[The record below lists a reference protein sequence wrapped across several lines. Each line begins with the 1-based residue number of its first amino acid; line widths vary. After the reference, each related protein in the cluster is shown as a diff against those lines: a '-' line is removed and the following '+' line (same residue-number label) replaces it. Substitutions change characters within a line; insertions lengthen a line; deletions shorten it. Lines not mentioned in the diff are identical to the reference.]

1 MRRSLKFYFFICL
14 FMMVLVFPVKAN
26 AMQLFVQTLTGK
38 HITIEV
44 EPTDKIESIKEKIE
58 DKEWVATNLQKLIF
72 AGKVLEDGKTLQD
85 YSIQKDSTLHLTLLP
100 FSMGGQEV
108 SIVQHGDGLYIDGYE
123 KDKFTY
129 RGSNPNNYILFNNE
143 MWRII
148 SVQDGSLKIVKED
161 LLSLEKPFNEALD
174 QNWDN
179 SSLKAYVNGEYYD
192 NLNDNVKKYIENNT
206 WNMGD
211 ISLNND
217 DLRNQITSE
226 NRRQSNNSYVGLMTV
241 SEYLRSNTNKGSCE
255 TFSLNNFNFSA
266 CQSTNWM
273 FNGKA
278 FWTLT
283 ADDLKPYM
291 VNFVQDDG
299 TINRDNSHVLFGVRP
314 VLVLK
319 DNISLIGQGT
329 KDNPFAIIDINV
341 LDSLNGSVSYSISNG
356 LVLVK
361 TQADEGYELDKIMV
375 KGTNGNISLSDN
387 TFVLPSDGFVT
398 IEAAFKEINSFND
411 EGVSNPETSDNII
424 IYVATLIIALV
435 IIVLAIISI
444 KKNKKQAEA
453 CFFEKS

>member
-1 MRRSLKFYFFICL
+1 M
-14 FMMVLVFPVKAN
+14 
-26 AMQLFVQTLTGK
+26 
-38 HITIEV
+38 
-44 EPTDKIESIKEKIE
+44 
-58 DKEWVATNLQKLIF
+58 
-72 AGKVLEDGKTLQD
+72 
-85 YSIQKDSTLHLTLLP
+85 
-100 FSMGGQEV
+100 
-108 SIVQHGDGLYIDGYE
+108 
-123 KDKFTY
+123 
-129 RGSNPNNYILFNNE
+129 
-143 MWRII
+143 
-148 SVQDGSLKIVKED
+148 
-161 LLSLEKPFNEALD
+161 
-174 QNWDN
+174 
-179 SSLKAYVNGEYYD
+179 NGEYYD

-206 WNMGD
+206 WNIGD

-217 DLRNQITSE
+217 DLRNQITGE
-226 NRRQSNNSYVGLMTV
+226 NRRQSNSSYVGLMTA
-241 SEYLRSNTNKGSCE
+241 SEYLRSNSNKGSCE
-255 TFSLNNFNFSA
+255 TFSLNNSNFLT

-314 VLVLK
+314 VLSLK

-341 LDSLNGSVSYSISNG
+341 LDSLNGSVSYNISNG

-375 KGTNGNISLSDN
+375 KGTNGDISLNDN

-398 IEAAFKEINSFND
+398 IEATFKEINSFND
-411 EGVSNPETSDNII
+411 EVVSNPKTSDNII

-444 KKNKKQAEA
+444 KKNKK
-453 CFFEKS
+453 

>member
-444 KKNKKQAEA
+444 KKNKK
-453 CFFEKS
+453 

>member
-129 RGSNPNNYILFNNE
+129 RGSNPNNYILFSNE

-444 KKNKKQAEA
+444 KKNKK
-453 CFFEKS
+453 

>member
-329 KDNPFAIIDINV
+329 KHNPFAIIDINV

-356 LVLVK
+356 LVVVK

-444 KKNKKQAEA
+444 KKNKK
-453 CFFEKS
+453 

>member
-356 LVLVK
+356 LVVVK

-444 KKNKKQAEA
+444 KKNKK
-453 CFFEKS
+453 